1 MERFVGLVYWMTT
14 TVCLFIFL
22 FLEVLREVPC
32 TENLLTQGVNQ
43 LKTNKALPRWYF
55 EMMTLNLNGWPN
67 GYSDVLTDKVRTSL
81 ICTNMQEILYWRI
94 ALLFMLWRSA
104 FQEEVWV
111 EKIVSPRSFLK
122 FLVQII
128 CILIYA

>member
-1 MERFVGLVYWMTT
+1 MERFIGLVYWMTT

-32 TENLLTQGVNQ
+32 TENFADSRRESTQNKQ
-43 LKTNKALPRWYF
+43 TNKVLPGWYF
-55 EMMTLNLNGWPN
+55 EMMARNLN
-67 GYSDVLTDKVRTSL
+67 GYSDVLTGKVRTSL
-81 ICTNMQEILYWRI
+81 ICTNMQEILNWGI
-94 ALLFMLWRSA
+94 VLLFMLWRSA
-104 FQEEVWV
+104 LQEEAWV
-111 EKIVSPRSFLK
+111 EKIVIPRSFLK